1 MGEMADYYADLATS
15 EDWQDEHYDEYYNDV
30 YYEDILNQYL
40 KGKLHWVTK
49 DNQQIL
55 IKDMTDSHL
64 LNSIKWIDKNH
75 LNRTV
80 MKELK
85 DILNMEK
92 EKRKL

>member
-1 MGEMADYYADLATS
+1 MGEMADYYADLAMS
-15 EDWQDEHYDEYYNDV
+15 EDWQNEHYDEYYNDV
-30 YYEDILNQYL
+30 YYKNILNQYL

-49 DNQQIL
+49 DSQQIL

-75 LNRTV
+75 KNRTV

-92 EKRKL
+92 EKRKI